1 MLITI
6 LNDPNKILRKVATEL
21 TPLDF
26 SSGIASNLHKEMRHV
41 MEGHKGRGF
50 AANQVGVPKRMI
62 LVEIGGVEEC
72 MCNPTIV
79 ALTTDLVYEGEGCLS
94 IPGVFARVPRPK
106 EITVKWESFLTNVE
120 HEATFSGITARIISH
135 ELDHLVGIL
144 FTDRLSK
151 SQMKALK
158 KEHPFLPFQILHNSL

>member
-6 LNDPNKILRKVATEL
+6 LNDPYKILRTVATDL
-21 TPLDF
+21 TASDW
-26 SSGIASNLHKEMRHV
+26 SSGIVSNLRTEMRHV
-41 MEGHKGRGF
+41 MEEHKGRGL

-62 LVEIGGVEEC
+62 LVELGGIEEC

-120 HEATFSGITARIISH
+120 HEATFYGITARIISH

-144 FTDRLSK
+144 FIDRLSK

-158 KEHPFLPFQILHNSL
+158 KEHPHMPF